1 MLFALQKSLQ
11 SEDGFNFIRAQMGSP
26 SGLLIF
32 FFVMAPFVFHF
43 VAGIKHLFMD
53 LGFGETY
60 EGGALG
66 AKLVF
71 TISALLIALI
81 MFWLLT

>member
-11 SEDGFNFIRAQMGSP
+11 SEDGFNFIRAQMASP
-26 SGLLIF
+26 SGLFIF

-71 TISALLIALI
+71 TISAVLIALI

>member
-11 SEDGFNFIRAQMGSP
+11 SEDGFNFIRAQMASP
-26 SGLLIF
+26 LGLFIF

-43 VAGIKHLFMD
+43 VAGIKHLVMD

-71 TISALLIALI
+71 TISAFLIALI